1 MANPR
6 TPAQASFPVPP
17 PVPGWPLVDAKGMAT
32 PAFAQFLQLLWA
44 AIQGAGGI
52 IDITTQN
59 IFEESPSFSPD
70 TVAGKQ
76 PILAEMP
83 ESMAGSVPQDKTW
96 LLAERSY
103 ADLYKRVSNAEVL
116 AALGSVSSSK
126 VADIKGTANQVIV
139 STAAG
144 IYTLSTPQDIATTST
159 VRFGKVGVGMAPT
172 NILDITDTQIGTA
185 KGSILNGN
193 NGVAAAV
200 FWRAINDAGSAAIIG
215 INSSGFTPAGMD
227 RASGSFVV
235 GTGVGGLS
243 CYTLGAQPIYFG
255 INSVEKM
262 QLDASGNLGIGMTP
276 GTTLDITASGSN
288 AVQNVRLTNANAG
301 NAAAAQ
307 GRFSNGT
314 NTADLLMLGAS
325 FAAGGMFR
333 SGGGMLRC
341 DGPGGLSILTGA
353 VQPIYFG
360 VNSVEVARFDNSRMT
375 LAEPVQLKAYTVA
388 TLPAGAVGDV
398 AYVTDATLPTYLG
411 ALVGGGAVKTPV
423 FYNGAAWVSF

>member
-6 TPAQASFPVPP
+6 TPAQASFPIPP

-70 TVAGKQ
+70 TVSGKE
-76 PILAEMP
+76 PIFAEMP
-83 ESMAGSVPQDKTW
+83 ESKAVPQDKTW

-159 VRFGKVGVGMAPT
+159 VRFGSVGVGMAPV
-172 NILDITDTQIGTA
+172 NIVDVSQSTTGNAIISIKNANGGNAANARLLADNGTSVAQIIQLGTSFTTAGINRSDGMLVTGSGAGGITINTLAAKPIYFGINSVEKMQLDASGNLGIGMVPVNVVDITTTQTGAA
-185 KGSILNGN
+185 KVSMLNSS
-193 NGVAAAV
+193 NGVAAAALL
-200 FWRAINDAGSAAIIG
+200 RAINDAASAAIIG

-243 CYTLGAQPIYFG
+243 VYTLGAQPIYFG
-255 INSVEKM
+255 TNSVQRM
-262 QLDASGNLGIGMTP
+262 QVD
-276 GTTLDITASGSN
+276 GT
-288 AVQNVRLTNANAG
+288 RLA
-301 NAAAAQ
+301 
-307 GRFSNGT
+307 
-314 NTADLLMLGAS
+314 
-325 FAAGGMFR
+325 
-333 SGGGMLRC
+333 
-341 DGPGGLSILTGA
+341 LSVLF
-353 VQPIYFG
+353 QP
-360 VNSVEVARFDNSRMT
+360 
-375 LAEPVQLKAYTVA
+375 PAYTVA
-388 TLPAGAVGDV
+388 TLPGGSVGDI
-398 AYVTDATLPTYLG
+398 AYVTDATAPTYLG

>member
-1 MANPR
+1 MANPK

-44 AIQGAGGI
+44 AIQGTGGI

-83 ESMAGSVPQDKTW
+83 ESRAVPRDKTW

-159 VRFGKVGVGMAPT
+159 VRFGK
-172 NILDITDTQIGTA
+172 
-185 KGSILNGN
+185 
-193 NGVAAAV
+193 
-200 FWRAINDAGSAAIIG
+200 
-215 INSSGFTPAGMD
+215 
-227 RASGSFVV
+227 
-235 GTGVGGLS
+235 
-243 CYTLGAQPIYFG
+243 
-255 INSVEKM
+255 
-262 QLDASGNLGIGMTP
+262 LGIGRAPVTLLDIQTDAATQESIRITNNDTAGSCAYVSQSDTASLAMYSFSTAFG
-276 GTTLDITASGSN
+276 GTTFGGVTGNSQVVIEADAASSLYIGANSAIPIIIAPN
-288 AVQNVRLTNANAG
+288 RHEKVRID
-301 NAAAAQ
+301 
-307 GRFSNGT
+307 GT
-314 NTADLLMLGAS
+314 
-325 FAAGGMFR
+325 
-333 SGGGMLRC
+333 
-341 DGPGGLSILTGA
+341 
-353 VQPIYFG
+353 
-360 VNSVEVARFDNSRMT
+360 RMT
-375 LAEPVQLKAYTVA
+375 LSEPVQLRPYTVA
-388 TLPAGAVGDV
+388 TLPTGGTGDV
-398 AYVTDATLPTYLG
+398 AYVTDATAPTFLG
-411 ALVGGGAVKTPV
+411 VLVGGGAVNTPV

>member
-1 MANPR
+1 MANPK

-44 AIQGAGGI
+44 AIQGTGGI

-83 ESMAGSVPQDKTW
+83 ESRAVPRDKTW

-144 IYTLSTPQDIATTST
+144 IYTLSTPQSIATTST
-159 VRFGKVGVGMAPT
+159 VQFGGVGIGRVPVT
-172 NILDITDTQIGTA
+172 ILDILQTQAGQSSVRITNADT
-185 KGSILNGN
+185 
-193 NGVAAAV
+193 
-200 FWRAINDAGSAAIIG
+200 AGSAAWVGQADTSDIFIV
-215 INSSGFTPAGMD
+215 AL
-227 RASGSFVV
+227 GSAFG
-235 GTGVGGLS
+235 GTLFGGL
-243 CYTLGAQPIYFG
+243 TG
-255 INSVEKM
+255 NSQVVIEA
-262 QLDASGNLGIGMTP
+262 DA
-276 GTTLDITASGSN
+276 ASSLYIGSN
-288 AVQNVRLTNANAG
+288 SAIPIIIAPNRHEKVRID
-301 NAAAAQ
+301 
-307 GRFSNGT
+307 GT
-314 NTADLLMLGAS
+314 
-325 FAAGGMFR
+325 
-333 SGGGMLRC
+333 
-341 DGPGGLSILTGA
+341 
-353 VQPIYFG
+353 
-360 VNSVEVARFDNSRMT
+360 RMT
-375 LAEPVQLKAYTVA
+375 LSEPVQLRAYTVA
-388 TLPAGAVGDV
+388 TLPTGAAGDV
-398 AYVTDATLPTYLG
+398 AYVTDATAPTFLG
-411 ALVGGGAVKTPV
+411 VLVGGGAVNTPV